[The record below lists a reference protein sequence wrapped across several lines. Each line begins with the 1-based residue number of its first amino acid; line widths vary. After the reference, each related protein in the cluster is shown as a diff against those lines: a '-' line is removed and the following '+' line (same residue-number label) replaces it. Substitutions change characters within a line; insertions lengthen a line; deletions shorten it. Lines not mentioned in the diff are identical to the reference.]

1 MEKTVS
7 AGLNTKAV
15 TIAPVNILTE
25 VKAKQK
31 RHALLILGFPNK
43 TILVHHEDTKAESNF
58 LLAK

>member
-1 MEKTVS
+1 MEKYSRRWTQHKGS
-7 AGLNTKAV
+7 NHRSS
-15 TIAPVNILTE
+15 E
-25 VKAKQK
+25 YSDDKAKQK